1 MQKDAGIEQ
10 YLKIGSAVTIQPLDK
25 YLGRKRYR
33 SQIRGWER
41 KQHIVLDIPSVVDR
55 RLPLHVDKPCAI
67 RFISRGN
74 AIGFRSIVL
83 KEGTARSP
91 FVFVMWPEE
100 FEVVRVRR
108 HERVPVQIPCT
119 LTKWD
124 EQDLSAE
131 LRDISAGGCAVWCA
145 QRLSLGEPL
154 KLSCGLPDGGAIEKA
169 PVEVRSVHERGGS
182 FSAGCEFV
190 PCDTATSSTVQ
201 LFVTAMLEQFRQ
213 EAPIDPSGPAQ

>member
-1 MQKDAGIEQ
+1 MHKDPGIEQ
-10 YLKIGSAVTIQPLDK
+10 YLNVGSAVTIQPLDK

-33 SQIRGWER
+33 SQIRGWQRNE
-41 KQHIVLDIPSVVDR
+41 HIVLDIPSVEDR
-55 RLPLHVDKPCAI
+55 RLPLHVNKPCAV

-74 AIGFRSIVL
+74 AIGFRSVVL

-119 LTKWD
+119 LAKWD
-124 EQDLSAE
+124 KQNLAAE

-145 QRLSLGEPL
+145 ETLSLGEPL
-154 KLSCGLPDGGAIEKA
+154 KLSCSLPDGGAIEKA
-169 PVEVRSVHERGGS
+169 PLEVRSVHERGGG
-182 FSAGCEFV
+182 FLAGCEFV
-190 PCDTATSSTVQ
+190 RCDAATSSTVQ

-213 EAPIDPSGPAQ
+213 AAPVDSSGPVQ